1 MVKWMSI
8 FNRML
13 YFLPLASIWNVS
25 AIHETMSSPENES
38 DMCAFV
44 CFFFFFLII
53 TGDYQQE

>member
-44 CFFFFFLII
+44 CSSHR
-53 TGDYQQE
+53 